1 MAEPR
6 ELRATRGEQ
15 GGPAQCRVRGRECQ
29 RTEQC
34 KRERLGGEGRSPPE
48 GPPKLVPLGSSGF
61 RPAPIPR
68 PCGGASTQD
77 AIERERERERACRG
91 VTMFWVLGCMCV
103 PRPERA
109 LTNSS
114 SGSSW
119 LSAIRER
126 KPLLGL
132 GYPPRSSASLLAF
145 LSISQDPPR
154 RAILRAILRATLGQR
169 TSNVKFFC
177 DNIEILQEEEGQ
189 LSHQQCTSRWRRGSL
204 IYFSRPR
211 LEREEEE
218 VPESIERSTRC
229 P

>member
-1 MAEPR
+1 MGGKDGLRRKDPQSSCLWDLLASDPR
-6 ELRATRGEQ
+6 
-15 GGPAQCRVRGRECQ
+15 PSRVRAVEHQ
-29 RTEQC
+29 P
-34 KRERLGGEGRSPPE
+34 KMRLR
-48 GPPKLVPLGSSGF
+48 
-61 RPAPIPR
+61 
-68 PCGGASTQD
+68 
-77 AIERERERERACRG
+77 ERERERERESVSWG
-91 VTMFWVLGCMCV
+91 DDVLGFGMYVCAQT
-103 PRPERA
+103 RA
-109 LTNSS
+109 RTYQFEF
-114 SGSSW
+114 W
-119 LSAIRER
+119 FVMAVRDWR
-126 KPLLGL
+126 KKTSTGARLPSPF
-132 GYPPRSSASLLAF
+132 YQSVKT
-145 LSISQDPPR
+145 PPR